1 MSAMNENPPDVR
13 GPSLGSVVAYR
24 HHQQETGQERFRM
37 GVVVGPL
44 LVDPM
49 TTESWIGV
57 RIPRSTGNNLP
68 DLIAVSTIV
77 SARRPGERDEQ
88 AA

>member
-1 MSAMNENPPDVR
+1 MSAANENPPEVR

-24 HHQQETGQERFRM
+24 HHLGATGEERFRM

-44 LVDPM
+44 LVDPI

-57 RIPRSTGNNLP
+57 RVPRTTGDHLP
-68 DLIAVSTIV
+68 DLIAVSAIV
-77 SARRPGERDEQ
+77 SARPGTPDEQ